1 MNKYQQ
7 RKMASQV
14 AIEKDDT
21 HLIQCRTCRQHK
33 HHSLFKYKN
42 WDWNLCENCK
52 RIKNNTWK
60 SRARKQAYEEE
71 ELDAHLKEMSEFL
84 YLNKSIINIE
94 LLLFFLFNEIFT

>member
-1 MNKYQQ
+1 MNKYDE
-7 RKMASQV
+7 RRMASQV

-42 WDWNLCENCK
+42 WDWNLCEHCK
-52 RIKNNTWK
+52 RIKNQREK
-60 SRARKQAYEEE
+60 SKARLAEYRKHEYA

-84 YLNKSIINIE
+84 YLNKPIIKNV
-94 LLLFFLFNEIFT
+94 